1 MKRKTYSK
9 PEVVLLWSD
18 ELKGKSPA
26 NHESTSI
33 ASAGTRFMHAPQS
46 RFPASHYPRP
56 TSSRPTIS

>member
-1 MKRKTYSK
+1 MKRKPYSK

-18 ELKGKSPA
+18 ELKGKHPA

-33 ASAGTRFMHAPQS
+33 ASAGTRNLLAPQS
-46 RFPASHYPRP
+46 RFTASHYPHP